1 MDRLEAYTIVADTIE
16 DCMEGFWDDTE
27 AFEKLAAFQAI
38 LNNAIATKEVK

>member
-16 DCMEGFWDDTE
+16 DCLEGLWDDTE